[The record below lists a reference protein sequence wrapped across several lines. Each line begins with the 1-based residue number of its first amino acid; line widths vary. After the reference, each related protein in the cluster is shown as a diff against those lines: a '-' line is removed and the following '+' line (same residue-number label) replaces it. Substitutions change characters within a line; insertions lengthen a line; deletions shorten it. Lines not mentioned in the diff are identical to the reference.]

1 MSIKTFNQGIR
12 KIKMSAETKN
22 LKVVHEVPAAAAA
35 AVAAKVAVEES
46 QNSIL
51 TVSFEALRLDNQDY
65 ETSAGVKIITSVLV
79 SKPNKQSFIR
89 VHPGPEWRLLTGIL
103 EIKEDRETFM
113 IAPELRAELAAETV
127 RVELYSAI
135 TRQGTFFLWPVKVP
149 GVDGRSNL
157 WHESAVAAAQEAM
170 TKWVRVGANMQ
181 ARAYEVMQA
190 VEQIPEPVWPTSK
203 SFEELVRLAF
213 KDRYIASMDHPVV
226 RGLRGRL

>member
-1 MSIKTFNQGIR
+1 MT
-12 KIKMSAETKN
+12 A
-22 LKVVHEVPAAAAA
+22 
-35 AVAAKVAVEES
+35 
-46 QNSIL
+46 
-51 TVSFEALRLDNQDY
+51 
-65 ETSAGVKIITSVLV
+65 
-79 SKPNKQSFIR
+79 
-89 VHPGPEWRLLTGIL
+89 IL
-103 EIKEDRETFM
+103 EIKEDRENFM
-113 IAPELRAELAAETV
+113 IAPELRAELAAETM

-157 WHESAVAAAQEAM
+157 WHESAVAAAQAAM

-181 ARAYEVMQA
+181 SRAYEVTQA
-190 VEQIPEPVWPTSK
+190 VELIPQPVWPTSK